1 MRTSRLE
8 AFSDGVLAI
17 IITIMVLELDVPKGS
32 TLADLRQAAGL
43 GLLTYVLSFVYIG
56 IYWSNHHHLF
66 QLVDRVDGL
75 VLWANLLLLFFLS
88 LYPFT
93 TAWMDQ
99 TRLEHQTPVVVYGV
113 NLLLAAIAYSMLELA
128 IFRANAPD
136 LARDRL
142 KPKCPRAGP
151 TTMPREDLPGARFQ
165 AGSHDQRDQDPVLA
179 DTPQEVF
186 ELPGRIAVNRDAE
199 TIWSQ
204 RIGGE
209 PAHGGRLAG
218 GPVGAGRHRRQGEGH
233 GETSLSS
240 TAFVAPDRDFRP

>member
-17 IITIMVLELDVPKGS
+17 IITIMVLELDAPEGS

-113 NLLLAAIAYSMLELA
+113 NLLLAAVAYSVLELA
-128 IFRANAPD
+128 IFRANGPD
-136 LARDRL
+136 SRARAALGGDTKGAVVVAALRPGHPRRCLHRRL
-142 KPKCPRAGP
+142 GGPRVLHCRGRAVG
-151 TTMPREDLPGARFQ
+151 GARSPGG
-165 AGSHDQRDQDPVLA
+165 A
-179 DTPQEVF
+179 
-186 ELPGRIAVNRDAE
+186 LPARA
-199 TIWSQ
+199 
-204 RIGGE
+204 
-209 PAHGGRLAG
+209 
-218 GPVGAGRHRRQGEGH
+218 
-233 GETSLSS
+233 
-240 TAFVAPDRDFRP
+240 